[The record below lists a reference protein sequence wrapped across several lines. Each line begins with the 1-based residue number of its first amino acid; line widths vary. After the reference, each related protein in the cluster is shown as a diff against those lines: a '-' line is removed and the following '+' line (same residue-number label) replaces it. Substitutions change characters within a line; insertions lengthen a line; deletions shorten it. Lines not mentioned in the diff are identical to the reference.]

1 MGSLHAEA
9 ALTAQ
14 TSGPGEGAP
23 PRRVTGLVQPQPS
36 SFRHNL
42 FLIFSYKKLSV
53 KIPLLFL
60 IPRLEKGRQRDLSRP
75 PDILSQSELVGGP
88 CMGQALSELRSTSSM
103 IGLGFVLSPL
113 CLPLRFSGET
123 PSLAGSGSFP
133 GYRGEAGVEVS
144 C

>member
-42 FLIFSYKKLSV
+42 FLIFSYKKLSENTFAF
-53 KIPLLFL
+53 PHT
-60 IPRLEKGRQRDLSRP
+60 PTGTGQTERP
-75 PDILSQSELVGGP
+75 E
-88 CMGQALSELRSTSSM
+88 
-103 IGLGFVLSPL
+103 
-113 CLPLRFSGET
+113 
-123 PSLAGSGSFP
+123 
-133 GYRGEAGVEVS
+133 
-144 C
+144 